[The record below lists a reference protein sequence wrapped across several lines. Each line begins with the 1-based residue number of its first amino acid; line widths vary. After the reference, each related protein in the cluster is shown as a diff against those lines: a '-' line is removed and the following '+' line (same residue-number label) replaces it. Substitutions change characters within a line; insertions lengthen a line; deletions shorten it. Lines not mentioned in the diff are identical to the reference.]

1 MHITIR
7 AFASY
12 REAIGS
18 PRVQLE
24 FPEGIT
30 PAQVWQRL
38 VGSYPMLQRLPQ
50 PSAFAVNEEYVAGDT
65 ALGTGDELVL
75 IPPVSGGQ
83 HESTRSSQSPG
94 SSQPHEWIELVDRE
108 IDVNDVLTR
117 VRHPHAGAIVLF
129 LGTVRDN
136 NEGRHVDHLEY
147 ETYKEMARGEMERL
161 VQQARATWPL
171 LGIVIVHRV
180 GRLGVGEISVAVAVS
195 AGHRKEAF
203 EAGRFAIDTLKR
215 TVPIWKKEVWEGGQI
230 WIGNEKT

>member
-75 IPPVSGGQ
+75 IPPVSGGSVALV
-83 HESTRSSQSPG
+83 E
-94 SSQPHEWIELVDRE
+94 QP
-108 IDVNDVLTR
+108 IDVNGLLDQ
-117 VRHPHAGAIVLF
+117 VRHPQAGAIVLF
-129 LGTVRDN
+129 LGTVRDTN
-136 NEGRHVDHLEY
+136 QGRHVDHLEY
-147 ETYKEMARGEMERL
+147 EAYQEMARREMEGVVETAGR
-161 VQQARATWPL
+161 RWPL
-171 LGIVIVHRV
+171 LGIGIVHR
-180 GRLGVGEISVAVAVS
+180 LGQLDVGEISVAVAVS
-195 AGHRKEAF
+195 SEHRKEAF

-215 TVPIWKKEVWEGGQI
+215 TVPIWKKEVWEEGAV
-230 WIGNEKT
+230 WIGSEERNR